1 MAALGWFRQARTET
15 RGTAV
20 QVGTPRIPA
29 EAVVCSQPG
38 CAGELGWRCSYKDP
52 TKAQCRTSWCREH
65 AVVVNGQPYCRRHAE
80 VVKILQSI
88 AGTLSEVPTRPL
100 LEDRTLG
107 VIMRVTDELGADVV
121 KLLQERYQDRPG
133 VSVKADASV
142 RAVFSKE
149 GGLIW
154 EMGWAAFT
162 VEGYLSRL
170 TLRVREGE
178 PPRVELKGDG
188 GVIFVGVPDWIASRR
203 QDWLERHPDA
213 PRFHELAAAAVAGW
227 LAGYPPEG
235 EYRLPSSLV
244 TPGPDPEWEVAEP
257 PRPAKAGRRR

>member
-1 MAALGWFRQARTET
+1 MAALGWLRPARTET
-15 RGTAV
+15 QGTAV
-20 QVGTPRIPA
+20 QGGTTKLPT
-29 EAVVCSQPG
+29 ETVVCSQPG
-38 CAGELGWRCSYKDP
+38 CAGDVGWRCNYKDP

-65 AVVVNGQPYCRRHAE
+65 AVIVNGQPYCRRHAE
-80 VVKILQSI
+80 VVKILHSI

-107 VIMRVTDELGADVV
+107 VIMRVTDELSGDVL
-121 KLLQERYQDRPG
+121 KLLGERYQDRPA

-142 RAVFSKE
+142 RAVFSKD

-154 EMGWAAFT
+154 EMGWAAFS

-188 GVIFVGVPDWIASRR
+188 GVIFVGVPDWIAARR
-203 QDWLERHPDA
+203 PDWLERHPDA
-213 PRFHELAAAAVAGW
+213 PRFRELAVRAVADW

-235 EYRLPSSLV
+235 EYRLPASLV
-244 TPGPDPEWEVAEP
+244 APVPDAEWDSTAP
-257 PRPAKAGRRR
+257 PKPARTRRSR